1 MPKLTADHVLKV
13 LNSICYRIHTEPESM
28 RAHMCDLSTLLNGSD
43 PKQTSKYSWLE
54 AFIRQAQLNRFTE
67 HCSPSRDSPDLCL
80 VKMQNQNAYNLC
92 FTQDVDQCI
101 CRLQSLCA
109 QPIELVAYGK
119 AKLSPDA
126 LLDVLSE
133 PQIQKNRWF
142 PLTDSQLECIVTTL
156 KPQQSLVS
164 R

>member
-1 MPKLTADHVLKV
+1 
-13 LNSICYRIHTEPESM
+13 
-28 RAHMCDLSTLLNGSD
+28 
-43 PKQTSKYSWLE
+43 
-54 AFIRQAQLNRFTE
+54 
-67 HCSPSRDSPDLCL
+67 SPSSGTPDLCL
-80 VKMQNQNAYNLC
+80 IKMQNQNAYNLC

-126 LLDVLSE
+126 LLEVLSE

-142 PLTDSQLECIVTTL
+142 PLSDSQRDGIVKTL
-156 KPQQSLVS
+156 KQVQTLTS

>member
-1 MPKLTADHVLKV
+1 MPKLTDDHVLKV
-13 LNSICYRIHTEPESM
+13 LNSICYRIHTEPESIRSHM
-28 RAHMCDLSTLLNGSD
+28 RDLSMLLNGPD

-54 AFIRQAQLNRFTE
+54 AIIRQAQLNRFTE
-67 HCSPSRDSPDLCL
+67 HCSPSCDTPDLCL

-126 LLDVLSE
+126 LLEVLSE

-142 PLTDSQLECIVTTL
+142 PLSDSQRDGIVKTL
-156 KPQQSLVS
+156 KAEQTLTS